1 MAVGFLV
8 APISL
13 LGEWALGFG
22 HLGFPRLGVAGIA
35 LGGALGSLVGA
46 ALLLA
51 VLLLGSSRVHLRP
64 RHLRPDP
71 EALRGILTLAWQPA
85 LHLVARSGIV
95 FFFMFLA
102 GRLGG
107 AVQAAYTIGLR
118 LEMVPI
124 MIAFPV
130 ANACAT
136 LVGQNLG
143 ARDPARARRAI
154 RATFALQAALLWPI
168 ALALFALRHRL
179 VAFFASDPA
188 VLALAAEYLVYS
200 SIVLAFHGFY
210 FTAFRSL
217 QAAGDM
223 RSPMWISI
231 GTALFLGVPL
241 GFALASRTDLGATGM
256 WIANLTY
263 ASVNT
268 TLMLLRLRAS
278 RAFADAPTGDP
289 KRGRC

>member
-1 MAVGFLV
+1 
-8 APISL
+8 
-13 LGEWALGFG
+13 
-22 HLGFPRLGVAGIA
+22 
-35 LGGALGSLVGA
+35 
-46 ALLLA
+46 
-51 VLLLGSSRVHLRP
+51 VLLRGSSRVHLHP

-71 EALRGILTLAWQPA
+71 ETLRLVLRFAWQPA

-102 GRLGG
+102 GRLGS

-154 RATFALQAALLWPI
+154 RATFALQLALLWPL
-168 ALALFALRHRL
+168 ALALYAYRHHL
-179 VAFFASDPA
+179 VAFFGDDPA
-188 VLALAAEYLVYS
+188 VVALAAEYLVYS
-200 SIVLAFHGFY
+200 AAVLAFYGLY
-210 FTAFRSL
+210 FTAFRAL

-223 RSPMWISI
+223 QSPMWISI
-231 GTALFLGVPL
+231 GTALCLGVPL
-241 GFALASRTDLGATGM
+241 GFVLASRTDLGATGM
-256 WIANLTY
+256 WIANLAY

-268 TLMLLRLRAS
+268 ILMLLRLRTS
-278 RAFADAPTGDP
+278 PYLNKPKDGTTSLTNLPTDAPT
-289 KRGRC
+289 